1 MLWDP
6 SALVCR
12 TRALGVDADCSSCR
26 PRGPTTGAAWG
37 PGLMGVVQEVEG
49 SSFVAGAAPYAAGTY
64 LVALETEGIRT
75 LIVAFV
81 AGAACTAGRVGRG
94 LVTKPPTLES
104 SIAAYDI
111 RGLDRVVAACG
122 QLP

>member
-12 TRALGVDADCSSCR
+12 TRALYVDVDCSSCR

-37 PGLMGVVQEVEG
+37 PGLIGVVQEVEG
-49 SSFVAGAAPYAAGTY
+49 SSFVADAAPYAAGTC
-64 LVALETEGIRT
+64 LVGLETEGIHT

-81 AGAACTAGRVGRG
+81 AGVACTAGGVDRG
-94 LVTKPPTLES
+94 LVTKLPTLES
-104 SIAAYDI
+104 SIAACDI